1 MEGEEVEATES
12 SAAPLLKG
20 RGEDLIDQ
28 YVEYAGESTDAPS
41 IYHKALAY
49 WVVSTVL
56 GRHVRLVTS
65 YAPSGLMP
73 NLWVMLIGPSRIVR
87 KSTAMRLAVSIVREV
102 APQLVRK
109 ASFTPEALYELCN
122 ELNPGDCL
130 AWVKDEIGGFFK
142 TLEKRYMYGV
152 RELLS
157 SMYMGEGEERI
168 LRNLRLRIPDGLY
181 VTAVANAPTPPHN
194 YLSKEDFQSG
204 FMNRWI
210 LAYATKREKRLP
222 LLHQSVVADSMRR
235 EVIARLKELDRAL
248 SAVTPVISPTTPA
261 INKLEEYDREIERQI
276 EIIERTAPASLF
288 KLYLAETPN
297 LLVKMTILRRLARG
311 NYDPSGIITIEEA
324 DVTRALEDLN
334 AFIASTRQVI
344 DDVQSSPRSRLVL
357 IDEEALERVYNL
369 IAEGG
374 EEGVTWSDLLRRSKI
389 LAKDLKE
396 YVLTLMEQE
405 RVVCV
410 RRKTGGRPLLTFF
423 DFRYRNVAYPRGEP
437 IDASTLKVLLK

>member
-1 MEGEEVEATES
+1 MEATES

-194 YLSKEDFQSG
+194 YLSEEDFQSG

-235 EVIARLKELDRAL
+235 EIIARLKELDRAL
-248 SAVTPVISPTTPA
+248 STVTPVVSPTTPA
-261 INKLEEYDREIERQI
+261 VNRLEEYDREVERQI
-276 EIIERTAPASLF
+276 EVIEQAAPASLF

-297 LLVKMTILRRLARG
+297 LLVKMAMLRRLARG
-311 NYDPSGIITIEEA
+311 NYDPSGIITIEEV
-324 DVTRALEDLN
+324 DVLKALEDLN
-334 AFIASTRQVI
+334 AFVASARQVV
-344 DDVQSSPRSRLVL
+344 DDVQSSPRAKPVL
-357 IDEEALERVYNL
+357 TEEKAIERVFNY
-369 IAEGG
+369 ISSKG
-374 EEGVTWSDLLRRSKI
+374 EEGATYSELLVRLGMLS
-389 LAKDLKE
+389 KDLKE

-405 RVVCV
+405 RVICV
-410 RRKTGGRPLLTFF
+410 RVQTRGRPALRFF
-423 DFRYRNVAYPRGEP
+423 DSRYRNIALTKGQQVTE
-437 IDASTLKVLLK
+437 DALRALLR